1 MGSPLRLRDRAIRR
15 ATAHFPCMRLDGGSI
30 GAHFDRDS
38 LKRPVLAYRP
48 SGVIKRTAS
57 MRRLA
62 VLIFAAAIVIWGLAS
77 IPDGS
82 GGNDKTL
89 PGYRRGE
96 LAKTP
101 NRALLTPMQKAAA
114 LRGAGSCSRGAGAG
128 RGECVR
134 PVSGCG
140 SAGDLGDDL

>member
-1 MGSPLRLRDRAIRR
+1 
-15 ATAHFPCMRLDGGSI
+15 
-30 GAHFDRDS
+30 
-38 LKRPVLAYRP
+38 
-48 SGVIKRTAS
+48 

-62 VLIFAAAIVIWGLAS
+62 VLILVAAIVIWGLAS

-82 GGNDKTL
+82 RGNDNTL
-89 PGYRRGE
+89 PGYGRGE